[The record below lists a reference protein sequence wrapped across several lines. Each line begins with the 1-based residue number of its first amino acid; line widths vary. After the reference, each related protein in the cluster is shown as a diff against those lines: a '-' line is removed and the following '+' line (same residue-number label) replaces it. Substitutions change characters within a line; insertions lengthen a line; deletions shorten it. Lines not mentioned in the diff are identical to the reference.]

1 MGAVLAVVNQKGG
14 VGKTTTAVSVSAW
27 MAELGQRV
35 LLVDLDPQGHAT
47 SGLGLQ
53 HPQAG
58 DARTVYDVLIE
69 ETPIE
74 EVVVRTGIAGLDL
87 VRANID
93 LAGAELELIGRL
105 SRETCLARALE
116 SVRGAYDFVLVDCP
130 PALGLLTLNGLAAAD
145 RAIIPIQCEYY
156 ALEGVS
162 QLLRTIELV
171 RRRLNPGLEIG
182 LVVLTMYDP
191 RAKLAQQVA
200 ADVRANFGDRVAAT
214 PVPRNVRLSESPSH
228 GQPISLYDPRSRGG
242 QAYRRIAQEVIEREQ
257 ARAR

>member
-1 MGAVLAVVNQKGG
+1 MGTVLAVVNQKGG
-14 VGKTTTAVSVSAW
+14 VGKTTTAVSVSASI
-27 MAELGQRV
+27 AELGWRV

-47 SGLGLQ
+47 SGLGMQ
-53 HPQAG
+53 HAAAG
-58 DARTVYDVLIE
+58 SARTVYDVLIE
-69 ETPIE
+69 ETPVE
-74 EVVVRTGIAGLDL
+74 EALVRTAVAGLDL

-93 LAGAELELIGRL
+93 LAGAELELIGRI
-105 SRETCLARALE
+105 SRETCLARALAE
-116 SVRGAYDFVLVDCP
+116 VRDAYDFVLIDCP
-130 PALGLLTLNGLAAAD
+130 PALGLLTVNGLAAAD

-171 RRRLNPGLEIG
+171 RRRLNPALEIG

-200 ADVRANFGDRVAAT
+200 SDVRANFGDRVAET
-214 PVPRNVRLSESPSH
+214 VVPRNVRLSESPSH
-228 GQPISLYDPRSRGG
+228 GLPITLYDARSRGAR
-242 QAYRRIAQEVIEREQ
+242 AYRLIAQEVIDREQ